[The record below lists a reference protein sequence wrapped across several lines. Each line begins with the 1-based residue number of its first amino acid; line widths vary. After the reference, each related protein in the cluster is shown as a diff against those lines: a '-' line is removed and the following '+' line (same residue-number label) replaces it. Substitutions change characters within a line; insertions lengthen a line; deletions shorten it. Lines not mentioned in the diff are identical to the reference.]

1 MSPRDHRSVGELLA
15 QADSTARRLL
25 FDADAGS
32 ARDLVRGWGEIVQA
46 AAALWEALPAP
57 PGPADPTMGMIEAIA
72 ARAHRAHARTG
83 WPGPGQADPRQTQI
97 ADDLTRAADLVNRLA
112 RADQPLRL
120 EAARDVTAARTR
132 LIHTVYV
139 ASHAVAVAVGAHIA
153 DTELLRRSRGGSLPA
168 GESVAQPRAI
178 LARVASA
185 ERLAGTY
192 LVGRWPAA
200 LTGEHREPAE
210 PGRLSLA
217 LAGWNLQAHRT
228 LTANP
233 TTGGL
238 LYIAHVQHH
247 IAISSHLVMAGA
259 AAAGAIDR
267 TRFHN
272 GHQAALDAHEA
283 SWTRL
288 GSLLHHLTAPA
299 QRRVDTALL
308 AAGHELRAAIRDL
321 THDGATP
328 RSTTR
333 IGHEIDLAAAARA
346 LQGAAGSPGA
356 AASEIDLVGTIAD
369 VVADARLEGCARG
382 VQDVSARTTIAT
394 PLHAWVPAA
403 DLHRNTTTPI
413 NDPTRAILTQAVR
426 DVAATAARV
435 DSDGSHLSV
444 NQPGHGSPP
453 PEKSTRP
460 EPIKRTPTVAVP
472 QQRGVDLPR

>member
-1 MSPRDHRSVGELLA
+1 VSPRDHRSVGELLA
-15 QADSTARRLL
+15 QADSTARQLL
-25 FDADAGS
+25 FDADAGN

-57 PGPADPTMGMIEAIA
+57 PGPTDPTMGMIEATA

-97 ADDLTRAADLVNRLA
+97 ADDLTRAADLVTRLA
-112 RADQPLRL
+112 RVDPPLRL

-139 ASHAVAVAVGAHIA
+139 ASHAVTVAVGAHIA

-168 GESVAQPRAI
+168 GESVAQPRAT
-178 LARVASA
+178 LARVTSA

-217 LAGWNLQAHRT
+217 LAGWNLQAYRT
-228 LTANP
+228 LTADP
-233 TTGGL
+233 TTGTL

-247 IAISSHLVMAGA
+247 IAITSHLVMAGA
-259 AAAGAIDR
+259 AAASAIDPA
-267 TRFHN
+267 RFHN
-272 GHQAALDAHEA
+272 GHQAALIAHEA

-333 IGHEIDLAAAARA
+333 IGHEIDLAAAS
-346 LQGAAGSPGA
+346 LTLHGA
-356 AASEIDLVGTIAD
+356 AAAEIDLVRTIAD
-369 VVADARLEGCARG
+369 AVANASLEGSARA
-382 VQDVSARTTIAT
+382 VQNVSARTTIAT
-394 PLHAWVPAA
+394 PLQAWVPAS
-403 DLHRNTTTPI
+403 DLHRKTTTPI
-413 NDPTRAILTQAVR
+413 NDPTRGILTQAVR
-426 DVAATAARV
+426 DVAATMARV
-435 DSDGSHLSV
+435 DSEGSYLSV
-444 NQPGHGSPP
+444 NRPGHSSPP
-453 PEKSTRP
+453 TEKSSTLP
-460 EPIKRTPTVAVP
+460 EPVKRIPAVTVP
-472 QQRGVDLPR
+472 RDREVDLPR